1 MSLKTTSKGLMAALT
16 TLSIVAVQAGLVSGG
31 VARAATVAGPHVAS
45 PARQHVAVK
54 TAIVPH
60 TQTVG
65 ATTPVSFTAAIPITG
80 SPTVF
85 TNIISSSAVLS
96 PALASAPV
104 GTPITVTG
112 TISNQVA
119 PTSTLPITVNLTLS
133 SGAVVTLGATN
144 TVTRTGAFTVVAS
157 LPLTT
162 TYGAATVSVL
172 SRNAFGLGDTETA
185 TLPSFTLNQP
195 AISYVPT
202 LGATLRCVT
211 ATVAFT
217 NFAPGLAITPTL
229 VYSSTSGVTKTT
241 PLSLTTFTGVSTAI
255 SPTTASVVVSPTTPI
270 SNGTTSNGN
279 ITGTITL
286 PNDLAYGSTGALSV
300 TSTYPFTPT
309 SFPTFTVATPS
320 LSASAIDAGITGFGV
335 TPGPL
340 GVNLIVGQ
348 SNTLNANGTGFIP
361 NSPITVTFGLS
372 GTTPTVLA
380 GTGAIT
386 SDATGAFTA
395 TTTFTPTLA
404 GIYAITSTDLTGCNV
419 ATTTVQVISGPVPSA
434 PVSTIYFPEGYTGSG
449 SANGKASYVETL
461 SLLNPNVSQVVVTDT
476 YLIETGNSD
485 ITATATAP
493 DVVVVSR
500 ILPPLADVVVNVQ
513 ADLAS
518 AKVVSG
524 PDAGTTLTG
533 FNAKVATRVQTAGF
547 LTVGAAAGLGGTVRG
562 VAAERTIERVNN
574 SGKRLDGDVSLGTTS
589 PSMSYYFAEGYTGSG
604 FQEYVAVLNPSTT
617 TATTVT
623 VLSAPEGGAST
634 SGPLVAGL
642 TLAPL
647 QRVTLNINRLNAN
660 MVTSSTSA
668 QNKLGLIV
676 NSDTA
681 PIVAERINYFGP
693 GNGSSKSGE
702 SIATGTT
709 TGAKQLNF
717 AYGSLTAG
725 TPDVLAAIT
734 PTADL
739 AQTADD
745 RAFITV
751 VNPNIAGQIVA
762 GTISGS
768 ATAPGPA
775 AHVTVQL
782 RGENGRLLG
791 FFFTDVDAGSRFTLS
806 YNDLTSSA
814 SGIGFPGVP
823 VAAPARAGVFSTV
836 VSSSERVVSEIAQ
849 YYGQGSVTPSGD
861 AGAGAPGLALIGAPT
876 GETDVFFPALTT
888 TDPASTQPL
897 SQSVFLYNPGVTTIR
912 VNGTFFGPTGVLAH
926 YAYQLGPDQIQVIS
940 QVGSSHGGT
949 ADTSTLSIPA
959 GTTGAEFTTIQQ
971 RGSTQS
977 GEPAQAPEA
986 FVAAAVTH
994 SADASNWWGTQGY
1007 YPLPVDASCST
1018 STGQPL
1024 GGGCP

>member
-1 MSLKTTSKGLMAALT
+1 MSLKTTSKGLLAALT
-16 TLSIVAVQAGLVSGG
+16 TLSIIAVQAGVVSGG

-45 PARQHVAVK
+45 PARQHAAVK
-54 TAIVPH
+54 TAIRVQ
-60 TQTVG
+60 TQTVST
-65 ATTPVSFTAAIPITG
+65 TTPVSFTAAIPITG

-85 TNIISSSAVLS
+85 TNVPGSSATLTPQLATA
-96 PALASAPV
+96 PAGS
-104 GTPITVTG
+104 PITVTG

-133 SGAVVTLGATN
+133 SGAVVLLGATT

-162 TYGAATVSVL
+162 TYGTSTISVL

-195 AISYVPT
+195 AISYAPT
-202 LGATLRCVT
+202 LGANLRCVT

-217 NFAPGLAITPTL
+217 DFAPGIAITPTL
-229 VYSSTSGVTKTT
+229 VYSSTSSVTKTV
-241 PLSLTTFTGVSTAI
+241 PLSLTTSTG
-255 SPTTASVVVSPTTPI
+255 VVSPTTPI
-270 SNGTTSNGN
+270 SNGTVSNGN
-279 ITGTITL
+279 ISGTITL
-286 PNDLAYGSTGALSV
+286 PTDLAYGTTGALSV

-309 SFPTFTVATPS
+309 AFPTFTVSTPS
-320 LSASAIDAGITGFGV
+320 VSASGVDAGVTGFGV

-340 GVNLIVGQ
+340 GINLVVGQ
-348 SNTLNANGTGFIP
+348 GNTLNANGVGFVP

-372 GTTPTVLA
+372 GTAPAVL
-380 GTGAIT
+380 TGAGAIR
-386 SDATGAFTA
+386 SDVTGAFTA
-395 TTTFTPTLA
+395 TSTFTPSVVGTYVLTA
-404 GIYAITSTDLTGCNV
+404 TDLTGCNV
-419 ATTTVQVISGPVPSA
+419 ATTAVQVISGPVPSA

-449 SANGKASYVETL
+449 SVNGKASYVETL

-476 YLIETGNSD
+476 YLIETGNTD

-493 DVVVVSR
+493 DVVNVTR
-500 ILPPLADVVVNVQ
+500 IVPPLADVVVNVQ
-513 ADLAS
+513 TDIAS
-518 AKVVSG
+518 APVASG
-524 PDAGTTLTG
+524 PDAGKTLTG

-547 LTVGAAAGLGGTVRG
+547 LSIGAAGGLGGIVRG

-574 SGKRLDGDVSLGTTS
+574 SGQRLDGDVSLGTTS
-589 PSMSYYFAEGYTGSG
+589 PSMSYYFAEGYTGNG
-604 FQEYVAVLNPSTT
+604 FQEYLALLNPSSTT
-617 TATTVT
+617 PTTVT
-623 VLSAPEGGAST
+623 VLGAPEGGAST
-634 SGPLVAGL
+634 SGPLVSGL
-642 TLAPL
+642 VLAPL
-647 QRVTLNINRLNAN
+647 QRVTLNVNRLNAN
-660 MVTSSTSA
+660 MVTSGTSV

-676 NSDTA
+676 NSDTS
-681 PIVAERINYFGP
+681 PIVVERIEYFGP

-702 SIATGTT
+702 SLATGTT

-717 AYGSLTAG
+717 AYGSLTAN
-725 TPDVLAAIT
+725 TPDVLSAIT

-751 VNPNIAGQIVA
+751 MNPNVAGQIVA
-762 GTISGS
+762 GTLSGS
-768 ATAPGPA
+768 ASAPGPA

-823 VAAPARAGVFSTV
+823 VAAPVRAGVFSAV

-888 TDPASTQPL
+888 TDPTSTQPL

-912 VNGTFFGPTGVLAH
+912 INGTFFGPAGVLAH
-926 YAYQLGPDQIQVIS
+926 YAYQIGPDQIQVIS
-940 QVGSSHGGT
+940 QVGSSHGGVS
-949 ADTSTLSIPA
+949 DTTNMSIPA

-971 RGSTQS
+971 RGATQS

-1018 STGQPL
+1018 STGQPQ
-1024 GGGCP
+1024 GAGCP